1 MHQSDSINGD
11 DEKLLD
17 DGPIDID
24 EEDEKPALPSMWGLR
39 HGSSPVQSSGSR
51 DDHGQS
57 HPTEDSKDFFDSSLL
72 QKVGME
78 LSSIVTTS
86 SDIIDHC
93 SGGSGNAIAGPPPSL
108 SMIANLTGGTT
119 GLPTFYAPG
128 VNISS
133 STPRHSHS
141 HSHAQQHLHESRTPS
156 MMASSPLPNLLPSVA
171 PVLSRSVSYAETN
184 MESYRQTIAEIIS
197 QIRQV
202 SLHQPTIISQI
213 TISVDSLFC
222 YSCIQEV

>member
-78 LSSIVTTS
+78 LSSIVSTS
-86 SDIIDHC
+86 SDIIDHR

-141 HSHAQQHLHESRTPS
+141 HAQQHLHESRTPS
-156 MMASSPLPNLLPSVA
+156 MVASSPLPNLLPSVA
-171 PVLSRSVSYAETN
+171 PVLSRSVSHAETN

-213 TISVDSLFC
+213 TICVD
-222 YSCIQEV
+222 SCIQEV